1 MRKIITLFSVICT
14 LAFVNAQQ
22 GCPFSLEGTF
32 NDNPDALEEFNEFN
46 EFTEGFLA
54 NDQMKSSSS
63 GNIIIPIVVH
73 VYGRTQNGETVTDEK
88 IVNSINMVNEDF
100 QGLNP
105 DFYTVD
111 PLFEPIRS
119 KTNITFKLAQIDP
132 DGNPTTGIVD
142 HTESAG
148 QGNYNNAAVTADAW
162 DNYKYMNLYLTADL
176 HDNGSS
182 TNSGIAWLPNTAD
195 SDANKARVTYNG
207 RYLKGNTD
215 DEFAS
220 VLSHEF
226 GHWLNLAHT
235 FDGGCTSPHQDYV
248 DDTPQEDYNPTDDG
262 CVVGAT
268 DCGDSLINYENYM
281 GYDSVSGCAKMFTK
295 GQTDRM
301 YAALHH
307 PARIT
312 LWQND
317 NLVATGVGSSFT
329 VTPQVFDGN
338 WVQGNQLQVCPGS
351 DVKLGMQ
358 DVGMNYVS
366 VLKPNGLEDNTPDG
380 ATYWNFDNV
389 QESDSGTYLISYDD
403 GSGNIGFTPIT
414 LVVGYS
420 LTPWVETPTDGWHRS
435 NTLTVC
441 PGSDIHIGMQNLGT
455 ANAVIEMPNGS
466 TDDTPD
472 LGTGWKFT
480 NVQAADAGKY
490 TITYDFGTCTAS
502 VEVELIIG
510 AEIKPWVKQG
520 NNWYNQTYVEACI
533 GEGVSIGMQ
542 TVGTEN
548 VTLTAPDGSIDATPD
563 YSTAFDLTNLQASDF
578 GMYTITWNDPAG
590 CSGSINVELVY
601 KSEAI
606 DGWVKDNAGTW
617 TKTKELY
624 ACVGDDISLGT
635 TNNGLENFT
644 ITYPNG
650 TTDTT
655 PDIGTGWDFT
665 NIQESDEGIYKIEY
679 DNQGCYGMVEILL
692 MVGVT
697 DLTDKIEYQ
706 VNNQNFAVS
715 ATNSIV
721 VDEGD
726 KITLKLPNELFDGSI
741 SWSGPNGFQSNY
753 NAIDIA
759 DSAIE
764 SEHAGTYTA
773 TVIHNNCGGGT
784 VSIDFDVTFDAA
796 VAPVADFSQSASTIC
811 PNETVVFTDLSTNV
825 PSSWAWSFSP
835 NTVTYQNGTNASSQ
849 NPEVSF
855 DAGGTY
861 QVTLTATNAA
871 GDNDAIQPVNVLVSV
886 ATPLLETFEAAIPPS
901 NWQIVNSDDLKTWE
915 VATVTGSDG
924 NLTEVIHMNNYAYNA
939 SGQLDELMM
948 PSVDISNMSNPILQF
963 DLAYAAY
970 NAGNFERLQIE
981 CSTDC
986 GQNFTATSYDK
997 QDLTLATIADYQTSS
1012 WTPSSAADWRT
1023 ETIDLSS
1030 HQSSSA
1036 VLKFIQT
1043 NGYGNN
1049 LFIDNVRII
1058 DNVATVDAVVFLQ
1071 GASLNPNSGEETL
1084 MRDDVRVAGNISTIS
1099 PYGDLLSVSTAVF
1112 NISGNDAIVDWVWLE
1127 LRDANDDTS
1136 ILDSRSALLQR
1147 DGNVV
1152 DLDGTST
1159 VSFAVSPGNY
1169 HIVVKHRN
1177 HLGIMTS
1184 NAISLSRSST
1194 VVDFTDASNQITY
1207 GTDAQ
1212 TTFGLPNGVVAMWGG
1227 DANADG
1233 RLNYSGALSDVPFI
1247 RSQVFNDP
1255 DNSVF
1260 GGPPVASYPSIGYYG
1275 TDVNMDNVTIYSGA
1289 ASDVLNIRNNIFN
1302 NPSNSV
1308 FGGPPTST
1316 YVFVQ
1321 QLPEGANN

>member
-14 LAFVNAQQ
+14 LASINAQQ
-22 GCPFSLEGTF
+22 RCSFSLEGTF
-32 NDNPDALEEFNEFN
+32 NENPDALEEFNEFN
-46 EFTEGFLA
+46 EFTNGFSV
-54 NDQMKSSSS
+54 NEQMKSSSS
-63 GNIIIPIVVH
+63 GNIIMPVVVH

-88 IVNSINMVNEDF
+88 IMNSIEMVNEDF

-111 PLFEPIRS
+111 PLFVSIRS
-119 KTNITFKLAQIDP
+119 KTNIIFKLAQIDP
-132 DGNPTTGIVD
+132 DGNPTTGIID
-142 HTESAG
+142 HTASAG

-220 VLSHEF
+220 ILSHEF

-235 FDGGCTSPHQDYV
+235 FEGGCESPYQDYV
-248 DDTPQEDYNPTDDG
+248 DDTPQEDFNPIDDG

-281 GYDSVSGCAKMFTK
+281 GYDSVSGCAKMFTR
-295 GQTDRM
+295 GQTNRM

-307 PARIT
+307 AARFP

-317 NLVATGVGSSFT
+317 NLIATGVGASFNI
-329 VTPQVFDGN
+329 TPRIHNGSWEDGN
-338 WVQGNQLQVCPGS
+338 ALQVCPGTN
-351 DVKLGMQ
+351 VKLGMQ
-358 DVGMNYVS
+358 DIGTNFVS
-366 VLKPNGLEDNTPDG
+366 VIKPNGLVDNTPDG

-389 QESDSGTYLISYDD
+389 QEEDGGTYLIAYDD
-403 GSGNIGFTPIT
+403 GNGNVGFSPIT
-414 LVVGYS
+414 LTVGYS
-420 LTPWVETPTDGWHRS
+420 LTPWVETPADGWHRS
-435 NTLTVC
+435 STVTVC
-441 PGSDIHIGMQNLGT
+441 PGTDIHIGTQNLGT
-455 ANAVIEMPNGS
+455 SNAVILLPNGT
-466 TDDTPD
+466 TDNTPD

-490 TITYDFGTCTAS
+490 TITYDFGICTAS
-502 VEVELIIG
+502 VEIELIIG
-510 AEIKPWVKQG
+510 AEVKPWIKQG
-520 NNWYNQTYVEACI
+520 SSWYNQAYVEACV

-548 VTLTAPDGSIDATPD
+548 VTLMAPDGSIDATPD
-563 YSTAFDLTNLQASDF
+563 YATAFDLTNLQASDF
-578 GMYTITWNDPAG
+578 GMYTITWSDPAG
-590 CSGSINVELVY
+590 CSGTTNVELVY
-601 KSEAI
+601 KSEAM

-624 ACVGDDISLGT
+624 ACVGDNISLGT

-644 ITYPNG
+644 MTYPNG

-655 PDIGTGWDFT
+655 PDIGTGWDFN
-665 NIQESDEGIYKIEY
+665 NIQEADEGIYKIEY

-692 MVGVT
+692 TVGVT

-706 VNNQNFAVS
+706 LNNQDFVVS
-715 ATNSIV
+715 TTNSIV

-753 NAIDIA
+753 NAIDIT

-764 SEHAGTYTA
+764 SDHAGTYTA
-773 TVIHNNCGGGT
+773 TVNHNNCGGGT
-784 VSIDFDVTFDAA
+784 AIIDFEIAFASAA
-796 VAPVADFSQSASTIC
+796 APIANFSQSAATIC
-811 PNETVVFTDLSTNV
+811 PNEIVVFTDLSTNT
-825 PSSWAWSFSP
+825 PSSWAWSFLP
-835 NTVTYQNGTNASSQ
+835 DTVTYQNGTDAISQ
-849 NPEVSF
+849 NPEISF

-861 QVTLTATNAA
+861 QVTLTATNAV
-871 GDNDAIQPVNVLVSV
+871 GSNEITQPVNALVSV
-886 ATPLLETFEAAIPPS
+886 VTPLLETFETAIPPS
-901 NWQIVNSDDLKTWE
+901 SWQIINPDDLKTWE
-915 VATVTGSDG
+915 ASTVTGSDG
-924 NLTEVIHMNNYAYNA
+924 NLTEVIYMNNFAYNA
-939 SGQLDELMM
+939 NGQLDELTM
-948 PSVDISNMSNPILQF
+948 PSVDISTMSNPILQF
-963 DLAYAAY
+963 DLAYTAY
-970 NAGNFERLQIE
+970 NAGNFERLHIE
-981 CSTDC
+981 YSTDC

-1012 WTPSSAADWRT
+1012 WTPASAADWRT
-1023 ETIDLSS
+1023 ETVDLSS
-1030 HQSSSA
+1030 YQSSSTIF
-1036 VLKFIQT
+1036 KFIQT

-1058 DNVATVDAVVFLQ
+1058 DNVATVDAIVLLQ
-1071 GASLNPNSGEETL
+1071 GASLNPNAGEETL
-1084 MRDDVRVAGNISTIS
+1084 MRDDLRVTGGIPTTS
-1099 PYGDLLSVSTAVF
+1099 PYADGRSVSVSVF
-1112 NISGNDAIVDWVWLE
+1112 GVTGNDAIVDWVWLE
-1127 LRDANDDTS
+1127 LRDVGDSTVV
-1136 ILDSRSALLQR
+1136 LDSRSALLQR

-1152 DLDGTST
+1152 DLDGVST
-1159 VSFAVSPGNY
+1159 VEFAIAHGNY
-1169 HIVVKHRN
+1169 HVVVKHKN

-1184 NAISLSRSST
+1184 NTVALSRLST
-1194 VVDFTDASNQITY
+1194 VVDFTNAASGITY

-1212 TTFGLPNGVVAMWGG
+1212 TSFGMPNGKLGMWGG

-1233 RLNYSGALSDVPFI
+1233 RLNYSGALSDVPLI
-1247 RSQVFNDP
+1247 RNQVFNDP

-1260 GGPPVASYPSIGYYG
+1260 GGPPVASYHSLGYHG

-1316 YVFVQ
+1316 YVFIQ
-1321 QLPEGANN
+1321 QLPEGGN